1 MASKRGR
8 ASSASIQ
15 VDRSRAGTATDDREA
30 RRHEESCILKCLEG
44 DPEAFRPLVERY
56 SPALHTFINRMV
68 NDREDAREITQEVFA
83 RAYRN
88 LVDFN
93 PRYRFST
100 WLYTIALNLC
110 RDHMRHSRRTLS
122 EKRVDMDVGLLM
134 VIDPVEQ
141 RLDVKRRY
149 QALLACLDRLPP
161 KYREVLVMKD
171 VMMLPYREIQK
182 AMHLPVPLLKIR
194 VVRARRKL
202 CSMITAMEQGE
213 RKT

>member
-1 MASKRGR
+1 MANERGR
-8 ASSASIQ
+8 ASSASIP
-15 VDRSRAGTATDDREA
+15 VDRSGERGAAEEGEA
-30 RRHEESCILKCLEG
+30 RKFEEGCILKCLGG

-56 SPALHTFINRMV
+56 SPSLHAFISRMV
-68 NDREDAREITQEVFA
+68 TDREDAREITQEVFA

-110 RDHMRHSRRTLS
+110 RDHMRHDRRTMA
-122 EKRVDMDVGLLM
+122 EKRVDLDVGLLM
-134 VIDPVEQ
+134 VVDPVEQ
-141 RLDVKRRY
+141 KLDVKRRY
-149 QALLACLDRLPP
+149 EALLKCLDRLPG

-171 VMMLPYREIQK
+171 VMMLPYKEIQRV
-182 AMHLPVPLLKIR
+182 MHLPIPLLKIR

-202 CSMITAMEQGE
+202 CKMITAMEQGE
-213 RKT
+213 EEP

>member
-1 MASKRGR
+1 
-8 ASSASIQ
+8 
-15 VDRSRAGTATDDREA
+15 
-30 RRHEESCILKCLEG
+30 
-44 DPEAFRPLVERY
+44 
-56 SPALHTFINRMV
+56 MV
-68 NDREDAREITQEVFA
+68 TDREDTREITQEVFA

-110 RDHMRHSRRTLS
+110 RDHMRHDRRTMA

-134 VIDPVEQ
+134 VVDPVEQ
-141 RLDVKRRY
+141 KLDVKRRY
-149 QALLACLDRLPP
+149 QKLLKCLDRLPR

-182 AMHLPVPLLKIR
+182 AMHLPIPLLKIR

-202 CSMITAMEQGE
+202 SGMITAMEQGE
-213 RKT
+213 KET